1 MNVLLLSGL
10 GPAFRNQTRVQ
21 HTFLELGRTQYTRV
35 FPRGI
40 SAGDFVYHRGR
51 RRLRVLRPKRTQP
64 PLLCTATLSGIL
76 GREGFDCETFPL
88 EHVWSGER
96 EPSGERVNVVALST
110 TFICSMGTLAR
121 ALRWIEQRFTGVPV
135 VLGGQFS
142 NLKAAEILRRFDS
155 VNFVVR
161 GDGEVAFPALLRAI
175 ESGSSTDGV
184 PNVVTRV
191 RGTGEVRSG
200 PLVNIDLDRYPRP
213 PFQGEVLEVPY
224 ESMRGCPFSCKFCS
238 YPAAS
243 PQWRWKAART
253 IVADWQAYA
262 VDNHAERICA
272 MDSTFTVPPRRFRE
286 LLDTLRSSEMAWTAY
301 ARADDVE
308 TEEEVQRL
316 VQAKCA
322 GLSIGF
328 ESMSDRTLTRMNKR
342 TEAHHNRTA
351 ARLLGE
357 AELDL
362 RASFII
368 GYPGEDAQDY
378 EQTHRYLVE
387 DFRGRFLLN
396 TFSLVDETLPVWQEA
411 DLYQLRI
418 LDPEN
423 PNHSWTHVGM
433 DAPAADA
440 LYERTLRAARWDSE
454 HAVLNLWQPQYEEPL
469 IHDRG
474 VAENRRLEKLLE
486 RLAFAEADWSDD
498 PSEADSRTRATLAS
512 LEALGVTS
520 DPRAGGRE

>member
-10 GPAFRNQTRVQ
+10 GPAFRNQTRLQ
-21 HTFLELGRTQYTRV
+21 DTFLDLGRTQYTRA

-51 RRLRVLRPKRTQP
+51 RRLRVLRPKRTQA

-76 GREGFDCETFPL
+76 AREGFDCETFPL

-96 EPSGERVNVVALST
+96 EPSGGRVDVVALST

-121 ALRWIEQRFTGVPV
+121 ALRWIERRFAGVPV

-155 VNFVVR
+155 VDFVVR

-175 ESGSSTDGV
+175 ESDSPTDDV
-184 PNVVTRV
+184 PNVVTRLH
-191 RGTGEVRSG
+191 SA

-243 PQWRWKAART
+243 PQWRWKSART
-253 IVADWQAYA
+253 IVGDWQAYSA
-262 VDNHAERICA
+262 DNHAERISA

-286 LLDTLRSSEMAWTAY
+286 LLDSLRSSGIAWTAY

-316 VQAKCA
+316 VEARCA

-368 GYPGEDAQDY
+368 GYPGEDAEDY
-378 EQTHRYLVE
+378 EQTHRYLVDE
-387 DFRGRFLLN
+387 FRGRFLLN

-411 DLYQLRI
+411 DKYQLRI

-433 DAPAADA
+433 DADTAEA
-440 LYERTLRAARWDSE
+440 LYERTLRAARWDSDQ
-454 HAVLNLWQPQYEEPL
+454 AVLNLWQPQYEDPL

-474 VAENRRLEKLLE
+474 VAENRRVEKLLE
-486 RLAFAEADWSDD
+486 RLAFAEADWPDD
-498 PSEADSRTRATLAS
+498 PAEADERTRAALAG
-512 LEALGVTS
+512 LEALGVGCAS
-520 DPRAGGRE
+520 FR